1 MTNFQALELI
11 LKAARCLRRALAQI
25 ASVDPDLARQFRRAM
40 ASAALNLSEGRRRS
54 GRDRRHHYR
63 VGAGSADEV
72 VTCLRVAAAL
82 GYISLSSVE
91 EPLEYL
97 DHALAM
103 LWNLTH

>member
-1 MTNFQALELI
+1 MAI
-11 LKAARCLRRALAQI
+11 
-25 ASVDPDLARQFRRAM
+25 DLNEPLDLSSAEAEGFLTM

-82 GYISLSSVE
+82 DYISLPSVE

-97 DHALAM
+97 DHALAI
-103 LWNLTH
+103 LWKLTH